1 MIWYMQQCTSVNRF
15 KDWANLLKL
24 SDAHLKQQQKWMQ
37 LQPAASKA
45 NTAHSRNMTWGVVGT
60 TIAEAARPNAQ
71 DAQGPTLEDRGCS
84 KAKICLIQNI

>member
-1 MIWYMQQCTSVNRF
+1 MQQCTSVNRF

-45 NTAHSRNMTWGVVGT
+45 NTAHSRNMT
-60 TIAEAARPNAQ
+60 
-71 DAQGPTLEDRGCS
+71 
-84 KAKICLIQNI
+84 